1 MAAVAMVTASS
12 SVASDAHPRLPK
24 IAMAAE
30 GHPATANAA
39 AAKDG
44 GGSGSG
50 GNKSK
55 KRARLFKLDMSTMT
69 SDCILEHQREREKRI

>member
-1 MAAVAMVTASS
+1 MSA
-12 SVASDAHPRLPK
+12 ASDAHQHPPE
-24 IAMAAE
+24 IVMAAE
-30 GHPATANAA
+30 GHPAAANAV

-55 KRARLFKLDMSTMT
+55 KRARLFKLDTSTTMS
-69 SDCILEHQREREKRI
+69 DRILERQREREGRI